1 MTSRHPMPSP
11 GGSDPDGDR
20 DESLAGTPLGD
31 AVGSLAGP
39 LADAL
44 ATKPLWRGWI
54 HAVATP
60 LAVAAGIVLVIVAST
75 TGLKVASAIYAFTGV
90 LLFGVSA
97 VYHRGT
103 WSPRVRVVLK
113 RLDHTN
119 IMLVIA
125 GSYTPLAWALLE
137 RGKAETLL
145 WIIWGGAIAGVL
157 FRNLWVDAPRWLYV
171 PIYVALGLGSVF
183 YMPDFFAANVA
194 AATLICVGGALYI
207 AGAVFYGIKRPNF
220 SLRVFGFHEL
230 FHAFTVAAFAAHFIA
245 IMLSVLQPVHA

>member
-1 MTSRHPMPSP
+1 MTPRPPVPAPGPSEP
-11 GGSDPDGDR
+11 V
-20 DESLAGTPLGD
+20 D
-31 AVGSLAGP
+31 ARPSTLQDTVASVTGP

-60 LAVAAGIVLVIVAST
+60 LAIAAGIVLITLAPT
-75 TGLKVASAIYAFTGV
+75 PGLKVASGIYALTGI

-97 VYHRGT
+97 VYHRGN
-103 WSPRVRVVLK
+103 WSPGVRVVLK

-137 RGKAETLL
+137 RGKAEMLL
-145 WIIWGGAIAGVL
+145 WIIWSGAIAGVL

-183 YMPDFFAANVA
+183 YMPDFFAADLA
-194 AATLICVGGALYI
+194 AGILICVGGALYI

-230 FHAFTVAAFAAHFIA
+230 FHALTVAAFAAHFIA
-245 IMLSVLQPVHA
+245 IMRAVLRPVGG

>member
-1 MTSRHPMPSP
+1 M
-11 GGSDPDGDR
+11 
-20 DESLAGTPLGD
+20 
-31 AVGSLAGP
+31 
-39 LADAL
+39 

-60 LAVAAGIVLVIVAST
+60 LAVAAGIVLVVLAPT
-75 TGLKVASAIYAFTGV
+75 PGLKIASAVYAFTGV

-97 VYHRGT
+97 VYHRGSWT
-103 WSPRVRVVLK
+103 PRVKVVLK

-183 YMPDFFAANVA
+183 YLPDFFRADVTAAV
-194 AATLICVGGALYI
+194 LVVVGGALYI
-207 AGAVFYGIKRPNF
+207 AGAVFYAIKRPNF

-245 IMLSVLQPVHA
+245 IMLAVLDPVRA

>member
-1 MTSRHPMPSP
+1 MAS
-11 GGSDPDGDR
+11 
-20 DESLAGTPLGD
+20 
-31 AVGSLAGP
+31 
-39 LADAL
+39 
-44 ATKPLWRGWI
+44 KPLWRGWI

-60 LAVAAGIVLVIVAST
+60 LAVAAGIVLVVLAPT
-75 TGLKVASAIYAFTGV
+75 PGLKIASAIYAFTGV

-97 VYHRGT
+97 VYHRGD
-103 WSPRVRVVLK
+103 WSPGVKVVLK

-125 GSYTPLAWALLE
+125 GSYTPLAWALLP

-183 YMPDFFAANVA
+183 YMPDFFRADVA
-194 AATLICVGGALYI
+194 AAVLICVGGALYI
-207 AGAVFYGIKRPNF
+207 TGAVFYGIKRPNF

-245 IMLSVLQPVHA
+245 IMLAVLNPVQA

>member
-1 MTSRHPMPSP
+1 MTPRPSAPVP
-11 GGSDPDGDR
+11 GPSDSARAP
-20 DESLAGTPLGD
+20 GTRFEE
-31 AVGSLAGP
+31 AVGAMAGP
-39 LADAL
+39 LADAMV
-44 ATKPLWRGWI
+44 TKPLWRGWI

-60 LAVAAGIVLVIVAST
+60 LAVAAGIVLIILAPT
-75 TGLKVASAIYAFTGV
+75 AGLRTASAIYAFTGV

-97 VYHRGT
+97 VYHRGN
-103 WSPRVRVVLK
+103 WSPRVKVVLK

-145 WIIWGGAIAGVL
+145 WVIWGGAIAGVL

-183 YMPDFFAANVA
+183 YMPDFFAANLA
-194 AATLICVGGALYI
+194 AGVLICVGGALYI

-220 SLRVFGFHEL
+220 SVRVFGFHEL

-245 IMLSVLQPVHA
+245 IMLAVLQPVQS

>member
-1 MTSRHPMPSP
+1 MTSHHSVPSSDSSTPP
-11 GGSDPDGDR
+11 GHQDSKLGNAV
-20 DESLAGTPLGD
+20 ESA
-31 AVGSLAGP
+31 AGP
-39 LADAL
+39 LADML

-54 HAVATP
+54 HAAATP
-60 LAVAAGIVLVIVAST
+60 FAVAAGIVLVVLAPT
-75 TGLKVASAIYAFTGV
+75 TGLKIASAIYALTGA

-97 VYHRGT
+97 VYHRGNWGPGVKT
-103 WSPRVRVVLK
+103 VLK

-137 RGKAETLL
+137 RDKAVTLL
-145 WIIWGGAIAGVL
+145 WVIWGGAIAGVL

-171 PIYVALGLGSVF
+171 PIYVALGLGALF
-183 YMPDFFAANVA
+183 YLPEFFAASIPA
-194 AATLICVGGALYI
+194 AVLICGGGALYI

-230 FHAFTVAAFAAHFIA
+230 FHAFTVAAFAAHFVA
-245 IMLSVLQPVHA
+245 IMLGVLNPLHA

>member
-1 MTSRHPMPSP
+1 M
-11 GGSDPDGDR
+11 
-20 DESLAGTPLGD
+20 
-31 AVGSLAGP
+31 VGP
-39 LADAL
+39 LADAM

-60 LAVAAGIVLVIVAST
+60 LAVAAGIVLVALAPTAELRI
-75 TGLKVASAIYAFTGV
+75 ASAIYALTGV

-97 VYHRGT
+97 VYHRGN
-103 WSPRVRVVLK
+103 WSPRVRVILK

-119 IMLVIA
+119 ILLVIA

-145 WIIWGGAIAGVL
+145 WVIWGGAIAGVL

-171 PIYVALGLGSVF
+171 PIYVALGLGALF
-183 YMPDFFAANVA
+183 YMPDFFAADVP
-194 AATLICVGGALYI
+194 AATLICVGGVLYI
-207 AGAVFYGIKRPNF
+207 AGAVFYAIKRPNF

-230 FHAFTVAAFAAHFIA
+230 FHALTVAAFAAHFIA
-245 IMLSVLQPVHA
+245 IMLAVLHPVPA

>member
-1 MTSRHPMPSP
+1 MTPRPPVPAPGPSEP
-11 GGSDPDGDR
+11 V
-20 DESLAGTPLGD
+20 D
-31 AVGSLAGP
+31 AQPSTLQDTVASVTGP
-39 LADAL
+39 LADAM

-54 HAVATP
+54 HAAATP
-60 LAVAAGIVLVIVAST
+60 LAIAAGIVLITLAPT
-75 TGLKVASAIYAFTGV
+75 PGLKVASGIYALTGV

-97 VYHRGT
+97 VYHRGN
-103 WSPRVRVVLK
+103 WSPGVRVVLK

-137 RGKAETLL
+137 PGKARTLL

-171 PIYVALGLGSVF
+171 PIYVALGCASVF
-183 YMPDFFAANVA
+183 YLPDFFRADVA
-194 AATLICVGGALYI
+194 AAVLIVVGGVLYI
-207 AGAVFYGIKRPNF
+207 TGAVFYGIKRPNF

-245 IMLSVLQPVHA
+245 IMLAVLDPVRI